1 MEKEMLL
8 GDFIKKLKDLQE
20 KYGDE
25 IPEFVWDAKTNSK
38 VSLWEDDIEILE
50 NDGDDYLG
58 DDYKEIDK
66 YLSF

>member
-1 MEKEMLL
+1 MEKEMVL
-8 GDFIKKLKDLQE
+8 GDLIKKLKDLQE

-25 IPEFVWDAKTNSK
+25 VPVFVWDTLTGSN
-38 VSLWEDDIEILE
+38 VSLWEDDIEVLE

-58 DDYKEIDK
+58 DDYKEVDK